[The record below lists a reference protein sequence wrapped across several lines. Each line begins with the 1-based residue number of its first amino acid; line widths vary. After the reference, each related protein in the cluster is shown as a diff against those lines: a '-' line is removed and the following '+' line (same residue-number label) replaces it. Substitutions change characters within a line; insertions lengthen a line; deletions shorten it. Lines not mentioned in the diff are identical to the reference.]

1 MSFTKTRKLSSSRN
15 SVTSTGRRLTNI
27 LLKNSFSFASTRTS
41 SIGSTT
47 TPRTSSILSEFNIL
61 GEHDYEM
68 TRQIMH
74 DLIEEIQIEK
84 PFISFDEILL
94 NQDDVIG
101 CLLRIFYE
109 YAEEVHGIKR
119 ITRENMLKLLE
130 SSEIFNDEYTPLI
143 FADDWNDLRKQM
155 IKKKIYERKT
165 KTFDFCGFIQLIDIL
180 KNRLHK
186 SKDDIFRQI
195 ISPQIYNDVI
205 KLQAIRSKS
214 QLGLLPSINTLIDL
228 YNDVKNLE

>member
-1 MSFTKTRKLSSSRN
+1 MSFTKTRSSRN
-15 SVTSTGRRLTNI
+15 SVTSTGRRLTSI

-41 SIGSTT
+41 SIGSTV
-47 TPRTSSILSEFNIL
+47 TPRTGSILSEFNVL

-84 PFISFDEILL
+84 PFISFDEIFLD
-94 NQDDVIG
+94 QDDVIG

-109 YAEEVHGIKR
+109 YAEEAHG
-119 ITRENMLKLLE
+119 ITRENMSKLLE
-130 SSEIFNDEYTPLI
+130 SSEIFNEEYTPLM
-143 FADDWNDLRKQM
+143 FTDDWNNLRKQM

-165 KTFDFCGFIQLIDIL
+165 KTFDFCGFIQLFDIL

-186 SKDDIFRQI
+186 SKDEIFRQI

-205 KLQAIRSKS
+205 KLKEIRDKS
-214 QLGLLPSINTLIDL
+214 QLGVLPSINTLIDL
-228 YNDVKNLE
+228 YNDVRNLD